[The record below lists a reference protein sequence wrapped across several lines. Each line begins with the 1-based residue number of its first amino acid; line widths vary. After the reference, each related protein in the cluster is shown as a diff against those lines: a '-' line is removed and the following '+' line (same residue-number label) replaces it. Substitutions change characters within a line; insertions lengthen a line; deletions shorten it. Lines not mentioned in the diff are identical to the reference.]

1 MMTQTHLLIATAL
14 FAKPGQKRRNRA
26 IIAGALIPDASIFIL
41 FAYASLTGIP
51 GSTLWNHTYWT
62 EPWQSLGMIG
72 NSAPLY
78 LVFLAISLWLAA
90 PQDAR
95 PRWQSLPALFCL
107 AALAHLATDF
117 PVHHDDAHIHFWP
130 LSQWRFHSPISY
142 WDVDHYG
149 NIFAIFE
156 ALLGIALMALLFRR
170 FKTLWVRICLA
181 LGAALYLAVPL
192 FFLLST

>member
-90 PQDAR
+90 
-95 PRWQSLPALFCL
+95 
-107 AALAHLATDF
+107 DF

>member
-1 MMTQTHLLIATAL
+1 MMTQTHLMIATAL
-14 FAKPGQKRRNRA
+14 FAKPGQKRRNSA

-90 PQDAR
+90 PKDTR

-107 AALAHLATDF
+107 AALVHLATDF
-117 PVHHDDAHIHFWP
+117 PVHHDDALIHFWP

-142 WDVDHYG
+142 WDDDHYG

-170 FKTLWVRICLA
+170 FKALWVRICLA
-181 LGAALYLAVPL
+181 LGVGLYLAIPL
-192 FFLLST
+192 FFLFST